1 MRALAVGFVQR
12 QQEGETVEVTR
23 FVYEDGDLFDA
34 SREDL
39 LSANVQQGVDY
50 TVIEDWP
57 AVERLLSEDGEPEP
71 EYFEEYDPRGHD
83 DIQELDHTAPG
94 SIALYPKKHAGR
106 TTAQPLLIRWVSPTG
121 SWCVGQDPVTGAM
134 CRTLVLALAPYH
146 PDRINTPW
154 YTAEAMAAALP
165 SPSLDI
171 VAGAAAAVAGHSIPP
186 FVRRTAGTRHSDC
199 DRAVCAV
206 CARPVVSAD
215 YPLRCPGSTGDRFD
229 DGAHHVPHFFHREC
243 LDLDLTAARV
253 GPRGE
258 VVSTYGP
265 HADFCGFACP
275 SCGFHR
281 AFGRPPTH
289 LADMGILEC
298 VKRAHMDSSNSRA
311 HGTTAGY
318 AGIFARILEIEM
330 RLGVPLVQ
338 RRPDDDPIPPWRISI
353 MLEYYES
360 ALTPSTGNGPRVS
373 TVSRVFTVLGHV
385 AGQWGVPNPAA
396 HDIPRSTL
404 RGMRMRLGCVVT
416 RAFAFKVALLLR
428 FLRYMRTQPNTIEN
442 AILVVLVILSVF
454 GFLRIGEAVRLRLRH
469 YRRYA
474 RAAVQYFI
482 LELEWCKQDQFAAG
496 SEVVIA
502 AESKSGIRLMAHV
515 DTLIARLD
523 TEWNMTD
530 PSALLLPLDASGKA
544 HTGTTVLAALRP
556 HLLAMQAAGEPLL
569 ENVDIATVITT
580 KSFKRGGAASATD
593 VNPDA
598 AAISVHG
605 WVTRRYVEALK
616 SRSSL
621 ETYCDVEVAARN
633 LPRRIRVTAWM

>member
-1 MRALAVGFVQR
+1 M
-12 QQEGETVEVTR
+12 
-23 FVYEDGDLFDA
+23 
-34 SREDL
+34 
-39 LSANVQQGVDY
+39 
-50 TVIEDWP
+50 
-57 AVERLLSEDGEPEP
+57 
-71 EYFEEYDPRGHD
+71 
-83 DIQELDHTAPG
+83 
-94 SIALYPKKHAGR
+94 
-106 TTAQPLLIRWVSPTG
+106 
-121 SWCVGQDPVTGAM
+121 GQDPITGTM
-134 CRTLVLALAPYH
+134 HRTLVLALATYH

-154 YTAEAMAAALP
+154 YTAEAIEASLP
-165 SPSLDI
+165 APSLSI
-171 VAGAAAAVAGHSIPP
+171 SSGAAGAVEGHSIPP
-186 FVRRTAGTRHSDC
+186 FVRRRAGTHHGEC

-206 CARPVVSAD
+206 CTLPVVSSH
-215 YPLRCPGSTGDRFD
+215 YPLRCPGSSGDRFD
-229 DGAHHVPHFFHREC
+229 DGTHHVPHYFHREC

-289 LADMGILEC
+289 LADMGVLEC
-298 VKRAHMDSSNSRA
+298 FKRAHMDSSNSRA

-318 AGIFARILEIEM
+318 AGVFARILEIEL

-338 RRPDDDPIPPWRISI
+338 RRTTDDPIPPWRISV

-360 ALTPSTGNGPRVS
+360 ALTPSTGNGPRAS

-385 AGQWGVPNPAA
+385 AGQWGVPNPAD

-428 FLRYMRTQPNTIEN
+428 FLRYMRTQPDTIEN

-454 GFLRIGEAVRLRLRH
+454 GFLRIGESVRLRLRH

-502 AESKSGIRLMAHV
+502 AESQSGIHLMAHV

-544 HTGTTVLAALRP
+544 HTGTSVLAALRP

-569 ENVDIATVITT
+569 ENVDISTVITT
-580 KSFKRGGAASATD
+580 KSFKRGGASSATD
-593 VNPDA
+593 ANPDA

-633 LPRRIRVTAWM
+633 LPRRIRVTALM